1 MKYLLSLCLVLS
13 FAFATSYQSLD
24 LETMLSNSEIAF
36 YARVESINVIEKD
49 NQPWTQVNFE
59 ILEPFKGLA
68 EDRTL
73 LTLEFLGGDLGS
85 SSLQVQLMP
94 SFSEGETLVIF
105 AYDAAYYSPIVGFR
119 QGLWREIETGFISE
133 MGSYLGLDAEGQL
146 ALTDSGVSPSD
157 LFAALRLA
165 FAEADQ

>member
-1 MKYLLSLCLVLS
+1 MKYLLSFCLILS
-13 FAFATSYQSLD
+13 LALATSYQSLD
-24 LETMLSNSEIAF
+24 LEDMLSKSEIAF
-36 YARVESINVIEKD
+36 YARVESTNVIEKD

-59 ILEPFKGLA
+59 ILERFKGVA
-68 EDRTL
+68 EDSTL
-73 LTLEFLGGDLGS
+73 VTLEFLGGDLGS

-94 SFSEGETLVIF
+94 TFGEGERLVIF
-105 AYDAAYYSPIVGFR
+105 AYDASYYSPIVGFR

-133 MGSYLGLDAEGQL
+133 SGSYLALDTEGQL

-165 FAEADQ
+165 FKEAEQ